1 VYRDPS
7 CLSISCSGYLR
18 PYLIFQNNSA
28 TLLACLIDFLQTVVR
43 PTGADWKILHVLDE
57 VLRIAIHLI
66 TILQFMQTQMTEPV
80 KIFIDNKSAT
90 R

>member
-28 TLLACLIDFLQTVVR
+28 TLLACLIDFLHTVVL
-43 PTGADWKILHVLDE
+43 PTGAEWKILQGDFDSVLISEIIDRW
-57 VLRIAIHLI
+57 LKQQQIK
-66 TILQFMQTQMTEPV
+66 LQ
-80 KIFIDNKSAT
+80 
-90 R
+90 